1 MAFNILGIILTVI
14 GAIIILKFYVESDFF
29 NLTCH
34 KSDIDKQHYCVRHR
48 KDIDDAVNLLATIN
62 KKNKKLISHLK
73 KKYPDKENV
82 KRLVNK
88 YNPRKL
94 VEINPLS
101 EHTAYSENKGEKLA
115 FCLTRQ
121 KSINSNK
128 IDINTLTFV
137 AIHELA
143 HIASVT
149 IGHNEEFWTNFKFLL
164 DNAVEIG
171 TYEPIDYKNDPIEY
185 CGMEINDNPYY
196 DL

>member
-1 MAFNILGIILTVI
+1 MAVNILGIVLTVI

-34 KSDIDKQHYCVRHR
+34 KSDLDNQNYCVRHR
-48 KDIDDAVNLLATIN
+48 KDIDTAVNLLATIN
-62 KKNKKLISHLK
+62 KKNKKLISHVK
-73 KKYPDKENV
+73 KKYPDQENV
-82 KRLVNK
+82 KRLVER

-121 KSINSNK
+121 KNINSNK
-128 IDINTLTFV
+128 IDVNTLTFV

-143 HIASVT
+143 HIASKTV
-149 IGHNEEFWTNFKFLL
+149 GHNEEFWTNFKFLL
-164 DNAVEIG
+164 DNAVEISI
-171 TYEPIDYKNDPIEY
+171 YDPIDYKNEPVEY

>member
-1 MAFNILGIILTVI
+1 MAVNILGIILTII
-14 GAIIILKFYVESDFF
+14 GAFIVLKFYVESDFF

-34 KSDIDKQHYCVRHR
+34 KSDLDNKHYCVRHR
-48 KDIDDAVNLLATIN
+48 KDIDAAVNLLATIN
-62 KKNKKLISHLK
+62 NKNKKLISYVK
-73 KKYPDKENV
+73 KKYPEQENV
-82 KRLVNK
+82 KRLVER

-128 IDINTLTFV
+128 IDVNTLTFV

-143 HIASVT
+143 HISSKT
-149 IGHNEEFWTNFKFLL
+149 IGHNEEFWNNFKFLL

-171 TYEPIDYKNDPIEY
+171 IYEPVYYKNKPIEY

>member
-1 MAFNILGIILTVI
+1 MQFNILGIILTVI
-14 GAIIILKFYVESDFF
+14 GAFIVLKFYVESDFF

-34 KSDIDKQHYCVRHR
+34 KSDLDNQHYCVRHR
-48 KDIDDAVNLLATIN
+48 NDIDSAVNLLATIN
-62 KKNKKLISHLK
+62 KKNKKLIRHVK
-73 KKYPDKENV
+73 NKYPDQDNV
-82 KRLVNK
+82 KRLVER

-121 KSINSNK
+121 KNINSNK
-128 IDINTLTFV
+128 IDKNTLTFV

-143 HIASVT
+143 HIASKTV
-149 IGHNEEFWTNFKFLL
+149 GHNEEFWTNFKFLL
-164 DNAVEIG
+164 DNAVEINI
-171 TYEPIDYKNDPIEY
+171 YDPIDYKNEPVEY